1 MDPTPPDALSH
12 EEETVT
18 EPEPEESDEP
28 DVPDTPAPETP
39 DTPDTPEE
47 PETPDTP
54 SVPTQ
59 EGTSGEAA
67 SKPADLRWL
76 WILTLPGAVGLV
88 WLRRVLALRGRLERC
103 RKGHPNR
110 RALTLWRWLRHL
122 SKADGIP
129 LDEDLLALAEKARF
143 SQHTITD
150 EELQV
155 LEDARDRRIAALRSQ
170 PMKKRLWQRY
180 GQVLY

>member
-1 MDPTPPDALSH
+1 MA
-12 EEETVT
+12 VA
-18 EPEPEESDEP
+18 
-28 DVPDTPAPETP
+28 PAFI
-39 DTPDTPEE
+39 
-47 PETPDTP
+47 
-54 SVPTQ
+54 Q
-59 EGTSGEAA
+59 G
-67 SKPADLRWL
+67 
-76 WILTLPGAVGLV
+76 
-88 WLRRVLALRGRLERC
+88 RR
-103 RKGHPNR
+103 H
-110 RALTLWRWLRHL
+110 
-122 SKADGIP
+122 P

>member
-1 MDPTPPDALSH
+1 M
-12 EEETVT
+12 EERIAVYGAGTIGSCEATLIIGHGLPCTVIGHS
-18 EPEPEESDEP
+18 EK
-28 DVPDTPAPETP
+28 
-39 DTPDTPEE
+39 
-47 PETPDTP
+47 
-54 SVPTQ
+54 
-59 EGTSGEAA
+59 G
-67 SKPADLRWL
+67 
-76 WILTLPGAVGLV
+76 
-88 WLRRVLALRGRLERC
+88 LERC